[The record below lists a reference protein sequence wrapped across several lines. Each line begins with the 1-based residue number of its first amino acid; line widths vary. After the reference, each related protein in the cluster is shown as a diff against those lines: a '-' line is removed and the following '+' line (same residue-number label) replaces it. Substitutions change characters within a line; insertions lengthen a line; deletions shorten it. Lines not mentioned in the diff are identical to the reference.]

1 MNEANPPTGKTP
13 VAELTDVTRTY
24 RMGDE
29 VVKAL
34 DTFNFTFNSGE
45 YWAIMG
51 SSGSGKST
59 LLNLLGCID
68 RPTSGSYRIRGREV
82 SSMDDDTLST
92 FRGKELGFIF
102 QSYNLL
108 PQLDVLENILMPVMY
123 QDSVPD
129 GIEERA
135 LQLAER
141 VGLGGRLHHKP
152 TQLSGGQ
159 QQRVAIARSLI
170 NDPALLLADEAT
182 GNLDSKTADEI
193 LELFDELHDEGT
205 TILLVTHEQEVGERA
220 ENILRLKDGHI
231 ESVARGQR
239 GQSGAAHLDEVSRG
253 RVATEEVPADSA
265 ETAQGGTA

>member
-1 MNEANPPTGKTP
+1 MTDTTPQPGKQP

-24 RMGDE
+24 KMGDE
-29 VVKAL
+29 IVKAL
-34 DTFNFTFNSGE
+34 DTFTFTFNRGE

-68 RPTSGSYRIRGREV
+68 RPTTGSYQIRGREV
-82 SSMDDDTLST
+82 ASMDDDTLST

-108 PQLDVLENILMPVMY
+108 PQLDVLENILMPTMY
-123 QDSVPD
+123 QDSVPE

-135 LQLAER
+135 MHLAER
-141 VGLGGRLHHKP
+141 VGLGSRIHHRP

-193 LELFDELHDEGT
+193 LQLFDELHDEGT
-205 TILLVTHEQEVGERA
+205 TILLVTHEKEVGERA
-220 ENILRLKDGHI
+220 ENILRLKDGLI
-231 ESVARGQR
+231 ESVHRGQR
-239 GQSGAAHLDEVSRG
+239 GHSGATQAFEASTDYASVKSTPT
-253 RVATEEVPADSA
+253 AA
-265 ETAQGGTA
+265 ESGAEA